1 MMTFE
6 SDQTVS
12 SSIVSWRRRA
22 RWFALPLVVVLLAAC
37 GASKANAPTVDPLT
51 AGLKAQTE
59 GRTADAVKDYQA
71 VLQKD
76 PHNKYA
82 YYNLGL
88 IDQLAGRAD
97 SAELNYRTT
106 LQSDPNFAPALYNL
120 AILRTGPSP
129 NEAVDLYRHEITI
142 MPGDAAAHLNLGFLL
157 ISLKQPV
164 EGKAELDRA
173 VALDPSMAARVQ
185 ATLASVTS
193 ATTVT
198 TAKKK

>member
-6 SDQTVS
+6 SDSTVS
-12 SSIVSWRRRA
+12 SSTSPWWRRA
-22 RWFALPLVVVLLAAC
+22 RWFALPLFVALLAAC
-37 GASKANAPTVDPLT
+37 GSSKANAPAVDPLT

-59 GRTADAVKDYQA
+59 GRTADAIKDYQA

-97 SAELNYRTT
+97 SAELNYRTA
-106 LQSDPNFAPALYNL
+106 LQTDPNFAPALYNL

-129 NEAVDLYRHEITI
+129 HEAIDLYRHEITI

-157 ISLKQPV
+157 VSMKQQA
-164 EGKAELDRA
+164 EGKSELDRA

-185 ATLASVTS
+185 ATLASVT
-193 ATTVT
+193 V
-198 TAKKK
+198 AKK

>member
-1 MMTFE
+1 VMTLE
-6 SDQTVS
+6 SDLTPS
-12 SSIVSWRRRA
+12 SSMVRWRRRA
-22 RWFALPLVVVLLAAC
+22 HWCALPLIVALLAAC
-37 GASKANAPTVDPLT
+37 GSTKANAPTTDPLT
-51 AGLKAQTE
+51 AGLKAQVA
-59 GRTADAVKDYQA
+59 GRTAEAVKDYQA

-97 SAELNYRTT
+97 SAELNYRTA
-106 LQSDPNFAPALYNL
+106 LQTDPNFSPALYNL

-129 NEAVDLYRHEITI
+129 NEAVDLYRHELTI

-157 ISLKQPV
+157 VSLKQQT

-173 VALDPSMAARVQ
+173 VALDPSMAPRVQ
-185 ATLASVTS
+185 ATLASFT
-193 ATTVT
+193 A
-198 TAKKK
+198 AKKK